1 MRMYDISFLKRA
13 RELCD
18 EYDVLLIFDEV
29 ATGFGRTGHRF
40 VADLVLDNHVLDD
53 VPSKKCN
60 GTVAIVG
67 SGPAGL
73 AAAQDLARM
82 DYGVTIFESSTQPGG
97 TLTYGIP
104 TFRLHKEYVLREVE
118 RLEQLGVTIRYE
130 TKVGRDISL
139 DELAEHFDA
148 VLSAPEMWPLMRP
161 GLLCV

>member
-1 MRMYDISFLKRA
+1 MLGKKGKHIEIGKL
-13 RELCD
+13 E
-18 EYDVLLIFDEV
+18 
-29 ATGFGRTGHRF
+29 RF

-130 TKVGRDISL
+130 TKWAEIFPSMNWLSILTPYFGCRRHYGRLETGS
-139 DELAEHFDA
+139 
-148 VLSAPEMWPLMRP
+148 RK
-161 GLLCV
+161 